1 MLLHFFY
8 RKLGRPVEGVTVVKA
23 LHIAV
28 LELSYNTHQ
37 RKSSVLYVA

>member
-8 RKLGRPVEGVTVVKA
+8 RKLGGPVEGVTVVKA
-23 LHIAV
+23 LHFAV
-28 LELSYNTHQ
+28 LELSYKHQ